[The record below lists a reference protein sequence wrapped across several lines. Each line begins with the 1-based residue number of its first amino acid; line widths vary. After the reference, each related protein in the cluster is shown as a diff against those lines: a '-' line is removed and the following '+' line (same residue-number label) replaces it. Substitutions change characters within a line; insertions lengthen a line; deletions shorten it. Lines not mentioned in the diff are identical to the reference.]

1 MTQLLLV
8 QTGRTI
14 WDEQG
19 RLESLAGVPLCR
31 EGMETIRRVAKELVP
46 HKPTIIYAAAGEAE
60 QQTAKLLTDE
70 LAMKIKTD
78 RRLAEVDFGL
88 WQGLTHEEIKRR
100 QPRLHK
106 QWLET
111 PANVRPPGGE
121 TLDEAST
128 RIAEALDDI
137 TKKEK
142 KQSPILVL
150 RPIALGLLRCR
161 LENASL
167 DEFWSRVSPDFTW
180 ICYKQDNKT
189 SAWST

>member
-19 RLESLAGVPLCR
+19 RLESLAGVPLCQ
-31 EGMETIRRVAKELVP
+31 EGMETVRRVAKELVP
-46 HKPTIIYAAAGEAE
+46 HKPTVIYAATGEAE

-70 LAMKIKTD
+70 LARKIKID

-100 QPRLHK
+100 QPSLHK
-106 QWLET
+106 QWLES

-128 RIAEALDDI
+128 RIAEAMNDI
-137 TKKEK
+137 AKKEK

-167 DEFWSRVSPDFTW
+167 DDFWTRVSPDFTW
-180 ICYKQDNKT
+180 ICYKRNDKT